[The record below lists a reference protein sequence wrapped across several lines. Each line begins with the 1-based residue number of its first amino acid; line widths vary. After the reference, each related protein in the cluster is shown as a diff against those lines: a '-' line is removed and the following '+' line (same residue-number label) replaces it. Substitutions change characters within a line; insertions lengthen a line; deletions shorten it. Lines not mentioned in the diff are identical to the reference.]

1 MGKSGIKKALK
12 IAAWVIG
19 VFLALDLL
27 LVGLLFVPAVQTF
40 VVHKVTETLSEKWG
54 TEISIG
60 NVRLTPTLKLVAH
73 EVAIKDHHNEN
84 MIYSG
89 TVKGRLRSLKT
100 KPVKLG
106 LGDVEFHDL
115 DVVLRTYKDEETI
128 NIAKWAEK
136 FKSDKKKQPFE
147 LTSNSLHITRGRFAL
162 INDNKRVV
170 FDTTGH
176 PDIDFSFF
184 ELADMNIK
192 AKDFKLVGADVAM
205 KFKQLAFN
213 QYGGFQLQ
221 KGSGDF
227 RICDTTLTFNGLK
240 LKTPQSNLDLDLYFR
255 YNNWKSYGDF
265 LDSVRIS
272 AEIRPSTLAMD
283 DIADWAPAIR
293 GMNEVFSLQADTV
306 DGVVTD
312 FALKNVKAGWNERN
326 FVQGDIALRN
336 ITHFKNARFNVSL
349 NSTTLHVPDLALFTL
364 PGGKTIKSNA
374 TLNKLGTTTLS
385 GHFNGDLSQFK
396 LKMLAAT
403 GLGTVNAAL
412 NTVKENGRLL
422 IDGEASSS
430 NFNLA
435 KLTNSPKVFGVCQ
448 LNARFEGRTD
458 SSGLT
463 AKNLKTLRAHLTGN
477 VQRFPII
484 GYPLRNIHVEG
495 DYQDGLYNAKLTT
508 DDPNI
513 VCEAVAQLDMTQ
525 DIPFTQ
531 GSVSLQHLAAGNI
544 GQVLPL
550 VDSTTAKG
558 LDKIISIMQRNPSV
572 QLNFDRFQVAMHGTN
587 FENFNGFI
595 ACDNIKLHYNE
606 DSLSNERLRLT
617 AINSENAHKY
627 ILASNIA
634 NATFETSLPLALI
647 KDTLQHVAHTLLP
660 SLISDV
666 KQTEALLSDNPISPI
681 NNYIK
686 LHLQTY
692 NTRAV
697 TKLLFPEMY
706 ISSNS
711 IVNLEVNEGHTA
723 DLADI
728 QLPFFGIRNKFRIH
742 NLNVKGKTDGADK
755 FMLNVIGDSIVV
767 YVGKGTLLLDK
778 LKINADASNNNILYD
793 LIWHNPFNAEEN
805 ISQLTGSAN
814 IANTNDIVIKLN
826 PSRVFLKDYECHF
839 NEDNTIR
846 IQPHRYDINNL
857 IFSTMDSYVAVNGAY
872 DTKDS
877 SKLTMA
883 VKNFE
888 ISLINQLLNGISFGG
903 RLSADLN
910 LMNRNNRRLIFGKA
924 ITDELIMNEARL
936 GDMFL
941 MAGINNENQIRF
953 SGGLFDKPGT
963 NLDYDYL
970 SHFSIRDFQSEEN
983 IIANISGSYE
993 KKNFSVKATFDSLQA
1008 DFLEPFLSSFSD
1020 EFSGVASGDLT
1031 FRASPDTSYLGGTV
1045 HVLNAE
1051 MGIAA
1056 IGTRYTVDHQ
1066 DIFFDKEGIHFP
1078 NMQVADLDGNHAVLS
1093 GDILHNMFKDMRLDL
1108 QISTDRIMVL
1118 NTPRTTNSVFYG
1130 KGYVKGDVFILG
1142 SGNYLSFKGPNLQTL
1157 SGSKIALQ
1165 VTSTNMASETN
1176 AIHFNA
1182 RYEDQDAVEHETK
1195 TKKSS
1200 TVLDFDFTFNVTND
1214 ADIVLYIESIG
1225 STINARADG
1234 QFQLLYNS
1242 NDALNLY
1249 GNLLLHSGDV
1259 KISLYNIVNTKFTMV
1274 EGGTINFDGPLDFMT
1289 VHLGA
1294 YKSSKTSL
1302 ASIIPSSY
1310 LPAGNVDVD
1319 AYMFLDG
1326 PLMRKIEPSFKFE
1339 LPNSSNEVR
1348 NLFYTAIDTQN
1359 TENMTKQF
1367 AYFLVTNSFMP
1378 ENMSGISAG
1387 VSQLSGLGLF
1397 SNALNNFLSN
1407 IMANKNASFGVT
1419 YNQATESSSA
1429 EYGLKADANLLK
1441 DRVTMS
1447 TRIGYYDDRTTTDA
1461 YRNIYGNLTVEYRIN
1476 KSGTWRLKA
1485 YTYIG
1490 DRDNNY
1496 FYEDNYNNYTAG
1508 IALAY
1513 KQDFDSRRKSKK
1525 SKNQKGIK
1533 NNEKQ

>member
-12 IAAWVIG
+12 ITAWVVG

-27 LVGLLFVPAVQTF
+27 LVGLLFVPAIQTF
-40 VVHKVTETLSEKWG
+40 VVHKVTESISETWG

-60 NVRLTPTLKLVAH
+60 DVHITPTLKLVCH

-106 LGDVEFHDL
+106 LGDAEFHDL
-115 DVVLRTYKDEETI
+115 DIVLRIYKDEKTI
-128 NIAKWAEK
+128 NIAQWAKK
-136 FKSDKKKQPFE
+136 FKTGKKKQPFE
-147 LTSNSLHITRGRFAL
+147 LTSNAVEIIRGRFVL

-170 FDTTGH
+170 YDTAGH
-176 PDIDFSFF
+176 PNIDYAFF
-184 ELADMNIK
+184 ELADVNVK
-192 AKDFKLVGADVAM
+192 AKDFKLKGADVAM
-205 KFKQLAFN
+205 KFKQIAFN

-227 RICDTTLTFNGLK
+227 RICDTTLTFNALK
-240 LKTPQSNLDLDLYFR
+240 LKTLQSNLDLDLYFR
-255 YNNWKSYGDF
+255 YSKWKSYGDF
-265 LDSVRIS
+265 LDSVRIG
-272 AEIRPSTLAMD
+272 ADIRPSMLAMD

-293 GMNEVFSLQADTV
+293 GMNEVFQLQADTV

-312 FALKNVKAGWNERN
+312 FALKNVKAGWNGRN
-326 FVQGDIALRN
+326 LVQGDIAIRDVIRFMN
-336 ITHFKNARFNVSL
+336 VRFNVSL
-349 NSTTLHVPDLALFTL
+349 DSTVLHVPDLALFTL
-364 PGGKTIKSNA
+364 PGGKTLKSNT
-374 TLNKLGTTTLS
+374 TLDKLGTTTLT
-385 GHFNGDLSQFK
+385 GTFNGSLSQFK

-403 GLGTVNAAL
+403 GLGTVDAAL
-412 NTVKENGRLL
+412 NTAKEDGRLVF
-422 IDGEASSS
+422 DGEASSS

-435 KLTNSPKVFGVCQ
+435 KLANNSKVFGVCQ
-448 LNARFEGRTD
+448 LDARFEGRTD
-458 SSGLT
+458 STDLT
-463 AKNLKTLRAHLTGN
+463 AKNLKTLRAHLTSN
-477 VQRFPII
+477 IHRFPII

-495 DYQDGLYNAKLTT
+495 DYQDRLYNASLRS
-508 DDPNI
+508 DDPNV
-513 VCEAVAQLDMTQ
+513 VCEAIAQLDMTQ
-525 DIPFTQ
+525 EIPFTQ
-531 GSVSLQHLAAGNI
+531 GSVSLEHLSAGNI
-544 GQVLPL
+544 GQQLPL
-550 VDSTTAKG
+550 VDSSTAKG

-572 QLNFDRFQVAMHGTN
+572 QLNFDLFQVAMHGTN
-587 FENFNGFI
+587 FENFNGFL

-606 DSLSNERLRLT
+606 DSLSNERLRFT

-634 NATFETSLPLALI
+634 NATFETSLPLAQI

-666 KQTEALLSDNPISPI
+666 KQAESSLADNPVSSIAS
-681 NNYIK
+681 YIK
-686 LHLQTY
+686 IHLQTY

-697 TKLLFPEMY
+697 TKLLFPEMF

-711 IVNLEVNEGHTA
+711 IVNLEINEGHAA

-728 QLPFFGIRNKFRIH
+728 QLPIFGIRNKFRIH

-755 FMLNVIGDSIVV
+755 FRLNVVGDSLVV
-767 YVGKGTLLLDK
+767 HIGKGRLLLDK
-778 LKINADASNNNILYD
+778 MNINADASDNNILYD
-793 LIWHNPFNAEEN
+793 LAWHNPFNAEEN
-805 ISQLTGSAN
+805 ISQLSGSAN
-814 IANTNDIVIKLN
+814 IENMDDIIIRLN

-857 IFSTMDSYVAVNGAY
+857 IFSSMDSYVAVNGTY

-877 SKLTMA
+877 SRLSMA

-888 ISLINQLLNGISFGG
+888 LSLINQLLDKISFGG

-924 ITDELIMNEARL
+924 ITDELVMNDARL
-936 GDMFL
+936 GDLFL
-941 MAGINNENQIRF
+941 MAGINNDNQIRF
-953 SGGLFDKPGT
+953 SGGLFDSPGT
-963 NLDYDYL
+963 TLDYDYL
-970 SHFSIRDFQSEEN
+970 SHFSIRDFQAEDN
-983 IIANISGSYE
+983 IIANVTGSYE
-993 KKNFSVKATFDSLQA
+993 KKEFQVRATFDSLQA

-1020 EFSGVASGDLT
+1020 EFTGTASGDIS
-1031 FRASPDTSYLGGTV
+1031 FRSTPDSSYLEGTV
-1045 HVLNAE
+1045 HVLNAQ

-1066 DIFFDKEGIHFP
+1066 DILFDKEGINFH
-1078 NMQVADLDGNHAVLS
+1078 NMQVTDLDGNHAVLS
-1093 GDILHNMFKDMRLDL
+1093 GEITHNMFKDMQLEL
-1108 QISTDRIMVL
+1108 QISSDRIMVL

-1130 KGYVKGDVFILG
+1130 KGYVKGDVFIYG
-1142 SGNYLSFKGPNLQTL
+1142 SGNHLSFVGPSLQTL
-1157 SGSKIALQ
+1157 NGSKITLQ
-1165 VTSTNMASETN
+1165 VTSVNQASETN
-1176 AIHFNA
+1176 AIHFNT
-1182 RYEDQDAVEHETK
+1182 RRENQNDVENEMEK
-1195 TKKSS
+1195 KKSS
-1200 TVLDFDFTFNVTND
+1200 TMLDFDFTFNVTND

-1249 GNLLLHSGDV
+1249 GNLLLHSGDI
-1259 KISLYNIVNTKFTMV
+1259 KISLYNVVNTRFTMV
-1274 EGGTINFDGPLDFMT
+1274 EGGTINFDGPLDNMT

-1326 PLMRKIEPSFKFE
+1326 PLMRRIEPSFKFE

-1378 ENMSGISAG
+1378 ENMSGATNGISP
-1387 VSQLSGLGLF
+1387 LSGLGLF
-1397 SNALNNFLSN
+1397 SNVLNNLLSN
-1407 IMANKNASFGVT
+1407 VMANKNASFGIT

-1447 TRIGYYDDRTTTDA
+1447 TRIGYYDDRTVSDA
-1461 YRNIYGNLTVEYRIN
+1461 ARNIYGNLTVEYRIN

-1490 DRDNNY
+1490 DRDNSY

-1513 KQDFDSRRKSKK
+1513 KQDFDNRRKSKK
-1525 SKNQKGIK
+1525 IKIPKK
-1533 NNEKQ
+1533 NNKKQ